1 MDLQA
6 IRREFVRGGLDQ
18 QDLTQEPLELFG
30 RWLQEAIDMG
40 VPDANAMTVASVGKD
55 GQPSQRIVLLKS
67 FDEKGF
73 IFFTNYESR
82 KAREISCNAKVSLH
96 FPWQSIERQVEVSGV
111 AERISVAESQKYFS
125 SRPRESQLA
134 AWASAQSRP
143 LTSKEVLLKQW
154 QAIGRKYAQGDI
166 PLPEF
171 WGDTACGP
179 CKSSFGKA
187 ESIACTTG
195 LSSHCKRVKTGKWN
209 VWHLNIRPSLCGGRA
224 MS

>member
-6 IRREFVRGGLDQ
+6 IRREFVRGALGQ
-18 QDLTQEPLELFG
+18 EDLTDEPLAFFD
-30 RWLQEAIDMG
+30 RWLQDAIDMG

-82 KAREISCNAKVSLH
+82 KAREISCNARVSLH
-96 FPWQSIERQVEVSGV
+96 FPWHSIERQVEVSGV

-143 LTSKEVLLKQW
+143 LRSKDVLLKQW
-154 QAIGRKYAQGDI
+154 ESIGRKYAQGDI

-171 WGDTACGP
+171 WGGYRVRPLQIEFWQGGEHRLHDRFEFTLQAG
-179 CKSSFGKA
+179 
-187 ESIACTTG
+187 ESWKVERLA
-195 LSSHCKRVKTGKWN
+195 
-209 VWHLNIRPSLCGGRA
+209 P
-224 MS
+224 